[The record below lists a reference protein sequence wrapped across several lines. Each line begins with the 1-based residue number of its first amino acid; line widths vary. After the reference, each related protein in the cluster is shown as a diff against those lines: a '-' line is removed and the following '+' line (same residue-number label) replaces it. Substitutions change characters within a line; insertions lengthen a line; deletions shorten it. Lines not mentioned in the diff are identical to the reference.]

1 MEMSNLREWT
11 IRREMPEDA
20 SGIRLLVTES
30 FPGPSEAR
38 LVDSLRDAGRL
49 TISSVALV
57 ANRVVGHIAFSPV
70 TTATFGGGIG
80 LAPLS
85 VANQHRRRGIGAELV
100 RHGLAECAAAGCT
113 WCVVLGD
120 PAYYARFGFRP
131 ATQFGLADEY
141 GGGDAFGVLA
151 LAPLGI
157 PVGAGLVRYAPE
169 FGVFG

>member
-1 MEMSNLREWT
+1 MDDSPRNARGRLGHSPFGDRVVSRT
-11 IRREMPEDA
+11 IRSA
-20 SGIRLLVTES
+20 LGG
-30 FPGPSEAR
+30 FAAR
-38 LVDSLRDAGRL
+38 RGTVDHLQRG
-49 TISSVALV
+49 LV

-85 VANQHRRRGIGAELV
+85 VASNHRRRGIGAELV
-100 RHGLAECAAAGCT
+100 RHGLAECAAAGWT

-131 ATQFGLADEY
+131 AAQFGLADEY

-151 LAPLGI
+151 LAHVGI
-157 PVGAGLVRYAPE
+157 PFGAGLVRYVPE